1 MFFAGRTSWRS
12 GNDIGQ
18 LYDNATPDPTGSLSG
33 PYFVEG
39 RSKAV
44 IGIKGKT
51 SNIACSI
58 KNLGNMTVS
67 KIFLDTCCKYFY
79 NSKRCT
85 DQGVKSVNAIHVSF
99 PISSGDLI
107 ILAANCN
114 LYSISAVYNY
124 LLLSVQSLLLNQPNT
139 APHTSIQ
146 TCQPCKPMFD
156 DVLTNRILPK
166 NL

>member
-1 MFFAGRTSWRS
+1 M
-12 GNDIGQ
+12 
-18 LYDNATPDPTGSLSG
+18 
-33 PYFVEG
+33 EG

-85 DQGVKSVNAIHVSF
+85 DQSVKSVNAIHVSF

-114 LYSISAVYNY
+114 LYSISTVYNY
-124 LLLSVQSLLLNQPNT
+124 LLLPVQSLLLNQPNT
-139 APHTSIQ
+139 APHTSIHIQ
-146 TCQPCKPMFD
+146 TCQPCKPMFELFD
-156 DVLTNRILPK
+156 DVLTSRTLTK

>member
-1 MFFAGRTSWRS
+1 
-12 GNDIGQ
+12 
-18 LYDNATPDPTGSLSG
+18 
-33 PYFVEG
+33 
-39 RSKAV
+39 
-44 IGIKGKT
+44 
-51 SNIACSI
+51 
-58 KNLGNMTVS
+58 MTVS

-156 DVLTNRILPK
+156 DVLTNRTLPK
-166 NL
+166 NLELGALYNIIIHCLHVWIPFQTTILLTSFPSLCRNFQVLCNPQPQ